1 MNIILFGAP
10 GAGKGTQANFLI
22 KEFDLI
28 QISTGDMLRESVKQK
43 TKLGK
48 QVETIM
54 ANGDLVPDDII
65 FALISDR
72 LDNKD
77 IKKGFIFDGFPRN
90 LKQAQKLDDIIHEW
104 KPDLIVVGDPYNMDG
119 SRSKIQDMSDRFSD
133 ALYKRYQIQL
143 EKTDERLSSREAN
156 ERLQNLDIGT
166 KSSSNKHSISAQV
179 ILEDWF
185 RSKE

>member
-1 MNIILFGAP
+1 MSLSEHRIVMAFDFG
-10 GAGKGTQANFLI
+10 I
-22 KEFDLI
+22 KHIGIAIGQEI
-28 QISTGDMLRESVKQK
+28 TKTASTFYSIKALEGQ
-43 TKLGK
+43 
-48 QVETIM
+48 
-54 ANGDLVPDDII
+54 PDW
-65 FALISDR
+65 
-72 LDNKD
+72 NE
-77 IKKGFIFDGFPRN
+77 
-90 LKQAQKLDDIIHEW
+90 LDDIIHEW

>member
-1 MNIILFGAP
+1 MSLSEPRIVMAFDFG
-10 GAGKGTQANFLI
+10 I
-22 KEFDLI
+22 KHIGIAIGQEI
-28 QISTGDMLRESVKQK
+28 TKTASTFYSIKAWEGQ
-43 TKLGK
+43 
-48 QVETIM
+48 
-54 ANGDLVPDDII
+54 PDWDE
-65 FALISDR
+65 
-72 LDNKD
+72 
-77 IKKGFIFDGFPRN
+77 
-90 LKQAQKLDDIIHEW
+90 LDDIIHEW

>member
-1 MNIILFGAP
+1 MSLSEPRIVMAFDFG
-10 GAGKGTQANFLI
+10 I
-22 KEFDLI
+22 KHIGIAIGQEI
-28 QISTGDMLRESVKQK
+28 TKTASTFYSIKALEGQ
-43 TKLGK
+43 
-48 QVETIM
+48 
-54 ANGDLVPDDII
+54 PDW
-65 FALISDR
+65 
-72 LDNKD
+72 NE
-77 IKKGFIFDGFPRN
+77 
-90 LKQAQKLDDIIHEW
+90 LDDIIHEW

-185 RSKE
+185 RSKD

>member
-1 MNIILFGAP
+1 MSLSEPRIVMAFDFGIKNIGIAIGQEITKTASTFYS
-10 GAGKGTQANFLI
+10 I
-22 KEFDLI
+22 KALEG
-28 QISTGDMLRESVKQK
+28 Q
-43 TKLGK
+43 
-48 QVETIM
+48 
-54 ANGDLVPDDII
+54 PDW
-65 FALISDR
+65 
-72 LDNKD
+72 NE
-77 IKKGFIFDGFPRN
+77 
-90 LKQAQKLDDIIHEW
+90 LDDIIHEW

>member
-1 MNIILFGAP
+1 MSLSEPRIVMAFDFG
-10 GAGKGTQANFLI
+10 I
-22 KEFDLI
+22 KHIGIAIGQEI
-28 QISTGDMLRESVKQK
+28 TKTASTFYSIKALEGQ
-43 TKLGK
+43 
-48 QVETIM
+48 
-54 ANGDLVPDDII
+54 PDW
-65 FALISDR
+65 
-72 LDNKD
+72 NE
-77 IKKGFIFDGFPRN
+77 
-90 LKQAQKLDDIIHEW
+90 LDDIIHEW

-119 SRSKIQDMSDRFSD
+119 SRSKIQNMSDRFSD

>member
-1 MNIILFGAP
+1 MAFDFG
-10 GAGKGTQANFLI
+10 I
-22 KEFDLI
+22 KHIGIAIGQEI
-28 QISTGDMLRESVKQK
+28 TKTASTFYSIKALEGQ
-43 TKLGK
+43 
-48 QVETIM
+48 
-54 ANGDLVPDDII
+54 PDW
-65 FALISDR
+65 
-72 LDNKD
+72 NE
-77 IKKGFIFDGFPRN
+77 
-90 LKQAQKLDDIIHEW
+90 LDDIIHEW

-133 ALYKRYQIQL
+133 ALYKRYKIQL

>member
-1 MNIILFGAP
+1 MSLSEPRIVMAFDFG
-10 GAGKGTQANFLI
+10 I
-22 KEFDLI
+22 KHIGIAIGQEI
-28 QISTGDMLRESVKQK
+28 TKTASTFYSIKALEGQ
-43 TKLGK
+43 
-48 QVETIM
+48 
-54 ANGDLVPDDII
+54 PDWNE
-65 FALISDR
+65 
-72 LDNKD
+72 LDE
-77 IKKGFIFDGFPRN
+77 
-90 LKQAQKLDDIIHEW
+90 IIHEW